1 MRQGVGNE
9 GISGRGKGVGFE
21 GWRWPDFV
29 GFVGVLRVLF
39 LFLILRSRCPWKYF
53 NQNSIRFE

>member
-21 GWRWPDFV
+21 GWRWPNFV
-29 GFVGVLRVLF
+29 GFAGVLRI
-39 LFLILRSRCPWKYF
+39 LFLILRSRSSWKYF